1 MVLISTEKKIK
12 KRGKLMNVTNT
23 GAKTA
28 ASMLKLAR
36 IRKGMT
42 GASAAKACG
51 LSGSQYS
58 RMENGK
64 VGHWSDS
71 AIRGAS
77 VILDITID
85 ELKETLNEAPPPMWM
100 KRQEEINDNA
110 IHKLEEETVEIIAAL
125 VETSKDSM
133 KHSQAR
139 TDQVI
144 EYIETKGA
152 ERFRNQQAQFEEKIC
167 ALSAELKESQNQ
179 AIEKMSKF
187 AERIEK
193 AVLQGVNAADKRN
206 RQITEM
212 VSDEI
217 DTFRKAASYIAT
229 DMELEL
235 ANLKRIVSEVRD
247 VVQENSKHGSAL
259 VQKLPD

>member
-1 MVLISTEKKIK
+1 MVLISTQKKIK
-12 KRGKLMNVTNT
+12 KRGKLMNVTNS

-42 GASAAKACG
+42 GASAAEACG

-77 VILDITID
+77 VILDLTIN
-85 ELKETLNEAPPPMWM
+85 ELKEILNEAPPPMWM

-110 IHKLEEETVEIIAAL
+110 MHKLEAETVEIISAL
-125 VETSKDSM
+125 EEV
-133 KHSQAR
+133 SQKR
-139 TDQVI
+139 V
-144 EYIETKGA
+144 A
-152 ERFRNQQAQFEEKIC
+152 EQEVQIDAKIAKLQEAGKEAFAYADKRLC
-167 ALSAELKESQNQ
+167 DLSAELKESQNQ
-179 AIEKMSKF
+179 AVAKIE
-187 AERIEK
+187 EK
-193 AVLQGVNAADKRN
+193 LVQAVNAADDRN
-206 RQITEM
+206 RQIIEM
-212 VSDEI
+212 VAGEI

-229 DMELEL
+229 DMEMEL

-247 VVQENSKHGSAL
+247 VVQENSKHGNRLIQDLS
-259 VQKLPD
+259 D